1 MFKAKVAK
9 MSVIAAMI
17 SFSGMSSAIPNVGGI
32 YDVYAGSAWFTGNN
46 GGVVVTA
53 GTYSSC
59 MQKLADAINYR
70 VTNWGWTV
78 QTNNGCKKTNYK
90 SFTQL
95 SMASLE
101 EEYRISEYTQK
112 LEAIELRHKVEMDE
126 EIKALEA
133 EYRIDEFRARAAEEA
148 ESSN

>member
-1 MFKAKVAK
+1 MFNAKVAK
-9 MSVIAAMI
+9 VSLLAAMI
-17 SFSGMSSAIPNVGGI
+17 SFSTASNAIPTGGGI

-70 VTNWGWTV
+70 IVNRGWTV
-78 QTNNGCKKTNYK
+78 ATNNGCKKTKYK

-95 SMASLE
+95 SMAPLE
-101 EEYRISEYTQK
+101 DEFRISEYKEK
-112 LEAIELRHKVEMDE
+112 LDAIELRHRVEMDA
-126 EIKALEA
+126 EIEALEA
-133 EYRIDEFRARAAEEA
+133 EYRIEEFRARVEE
-148 ESSN
+148 EVQPSN